1 MIDNIFNSL
10 KKKYFNTEKRFL
22 GIDYGEINVGIAIS
36 DVGRQ
41 IASPYVMLKNKGYK
55 NLVSE
60 IAKIVV
66 EMDVAV
72 IVIGMPLQMDGSE
85 GETAF
90 KIRDFAEYLK
100 KSLPYIE
107 VVFADER
114 MSSVMVEKM
123 LIRDFDL
130 SRKKRKNILD
140 KVAAAEILQ
149 RVLDS

>member
-22 GIDYGEINVGIAIS
+22 GIDYGEVNVGIAIS

-72 IVIGMPLQMDGSE
+72 IVIGMPFQMDGSE

-100 KSLPYIE
+100 KSCHT
-107 VVFADER
+107 
-114 MSSVMVEKM
+114 
-123 LIRDFDL
+123 
-130 SRKKRKNILD
+130 
-140 KVAAAEILQ
+140 
-149 RVLDS
+149 